1 MNPISQNRRLIFL
14 AIPVIAV
21 LAVSVWML
29 TRLALESALHTGESD
44 WLNYQQRKFHVVVLF
59 PDSEDSLYRRIRN
72 ELSSFLDGPPG
83 DEIGMQFLE
92 PFPFMTSRESMFR
105 HSEIAQIAAVDG
117 VIIAAPV
124 SSSLQESLST
134 ARARGVKVVSMNG
147 NLSDSAADSVV
158 GVDSFALGADLGQ
171 RVLNLPIDLQG
182 VVLLSSNRA
191 LISNFDE
198 FQTGLKTA
206 LFAGEGRLPLSVIEL
221 SPDDI
226 FARQAIEEILNDSP
240 GYNLIITDSPDI
252 TLNLSQAII
261 EQNIV
266 GSAYVIGSGSGEELE
281 DYIAA
286 GIIQGL
292 MNISPGE
299 AALKTLSVM
308 SELLNGAPPRQEME
322 IKVRLE
328 GM

>member
-1 MNPISQNRRLIFL
+1 MKQISQNLRLLFL
-14 AIPVIAV
+14 AIPVIV
-21 LAVSVWML
+21 ILVFSIYMLAQ
-29 TRLALESALHTGESD
+29 LALESALYTDEND
-44 WLNYQQRKFHVVVLF
+44 WLNYQQRDFHVVVLF
-59 PDSEDSLYRRIRN
+59 PDSEDSLYRRIR
-72 ELSSFLDGPPG
+72 EGLSSFLDGPPG
-83 DEIGMQFLE
+83 ADMGLQFLE

-124 SSSLQESLST
+124 SSTLQEALRA

-158 GVDSFALGADLGQ
+158 AVNSFALGAELGQ
-171 RVLNLPIDLQG
+171 SILNLPIDLQG
-182 VVLLSSNRA
+182 VALLSSNRA
-191 LISNFDE
+191 LISDFGE
-198 FQTGLKTA
+198 FQNGLKTA
-206 LFAGEGRLPLSVIEL
+206 VFAGDRRLPISVIEL

-226 FARQAIEEILNDSP
+226 FARQAIEKILNESP

-252 TLNLSQAII
+252 TMNLSQAII

-266 GSAYVIGSGSGEELE
+266 GSAYVIGSGSAEELE
-281 DYIAA
+281 DYIDA

-308 SELLNGAPPRQEME
+308 SELLNGREPRTDEE
-322 IKVRLE
+322 INVRLE